1 MPTKFDS
8 KALILG
14 QVWIEHKSD
23 DEMADFFAYNDIG
36 IPLAF
41 AYAEGIV
48 NFRSSMWL
56 NLLCLLIVCL
66 IEGSQS
72 CSKFYLMFVNG
83 QVSSWLSYLLWLQV
97 S

>member
-1 MPTKFDS
+1 M
-8 KALILG
+8 L
-14 QVWIEHKSD
+14 
-23 DEMADFFAYNDIG
+23 
-36 IPLAF
+36 LAIDRAKEELF
-41 AYAEGIV
+41 NIHAEGIV